1 MDSEFIYKTRVRF
14 SDTDMYGIA
23 HHASY
28 FKLLEEARFQ
38 FVEEALELSLDDI
51 IKEGLT
57 FPVTTIN
64 GKYKKSLVA
73 REKVSV
79 ATVMY
84 YNTSSKLAFHYKVLD
99 ENGVVCFEGS
109 TEHVC
114 LVDQTLKLNLP
125 LVLKRCIEKKEGKLK
140 CIIFKE

>member
-1 MDSEFIYKTRVRF
+1 MNNAFIYKTNVRF
-14 SDTDMYGIA
+14 SDTDMYGIV
-23 HHASY
+23 HHAGY

-38 FVEEALELSLDDI
+38 LVEETLELSLDTLI
-51 IKEGLT
+51 NEGLT
-57 FPVTTIN
+57 FPVTTIS

-84 YNTSSKLAFHYKVLD
+84 YNTSSKIAFEYKVLN
-99 ENGVVCFEGS
+99 ENGVVCFQGK

-114 LVDQTLKLNLP
+114 LVNQVLTLNLP
-125 LVLKRCIEKKEGKLK
+125 PILQKCIQEKEGKID